1 MKKAIFL
8 PRCLP
13 LFLPLFLPLVLL
25 TSPAL
30 AYDLGGIAL
39 GGKEIDVKKAMPA
52 TNCKALEWKSDAAD
66 RRCDDA
72 RVPVGGVAARI
83 TVFLKA
89 GVVQA
94 YDVRFDIKD
103 LERIKA
109 HLKAR
114 WGAPLAEATD
124 VIAKRD
130 AKDRKVF
137 KMRWEKGA
145 ERAVLVAQ
153 LDKKRASLEVSRGN
167 FPEEI
172 YRVK

>member
-1 MKKAIFL
+1 MRKTIFL
-8 PRCLP
+8 SLCLFT
-13 LFLPLFLPLVLL
+13 L
-25 TSPAL
+25 PAL
-30 AYDLGGIAL
+30 AFDLGGIAL

-72 RVPVGGVAARI
+72 RVPVGGVETRT

-89 GVVQA
+89 GAIQA

-103 LERIKA
+103 LERMKA

-114 WGAPLAEATD
+114 WGEPLAEATD
-124 VIAKRD
+124 VISRRD
-130 AKDRKVF
+130 QKDRKVF

-145 ERAVLVAQ
+145 ERAILTAQ
-153 LDKKRASLEVSRGN
+153 LEKKRVSLEVSRGN

>member
-1 MKKAIFL
+1 MTKSTFL
-8 PRCLP
+8 SLCLP
-13 LFLPLFLPLVLL
+13 LFFLTP
-25 TSPAL
+25 PAL
-30 AYDLGGIAL
+30 AFDLGGIAL

-72 RVPVGGVAARI
+72 RVPVGGVETRT

-89 GVVQA
+89 GVIQA

-103 LERIKA
+103 LERMKA

-124 VIAKRD
+124 VIARRD
-130 AKDRKVF
+130 AKDRQVF

-145 ERAVLVAQ
+145 ERAILTAQ
-153 LDKKRASLEVSRGN
+153 LEKKRATLEVSRGN

>member
-1 MKKAIFL
+1 MKKILLLLCLL
-8 PRCLP
+8 P
-13 LFLPLFLPLVLL
+13 FQ
-25 TSPAL
+25 AL
-30 AYDLGGIAL
+30 AYDLNGIAI

-72 RVPVGGVAARI
+72 RVPVGGVETRT

-89 GVVQA
+89 GVIQA
-94 YDVRFDIKD
+94 FDVRFDIKD
-103 LERIKA
+103 LERMKA

-124 VIAKRD
+124 VIARRD
-130 AKDRKVF
+130 AKDRQVF
-137 KMRWEKGA
+137 KMRWEKGE

-153 LDKKRASLEVSRGN
+153 LEKKRVSLEVSRGN
-167 FPEEI
+167 FPVEI